1 MWGFAGPA
9 LNCPSFPPSP
19 SFGCGLGPGLTP
31 GPVGGGT
38 LALAAGAVAGGEH
51 SYAHFSRSKGAVVQL
66 PREECHV
73 NHRWSSSG
81 VYSWTSFFCNTL

>member
-38 LALAAGAVAGGEH
+38 LALAAGTVAGGER
-51 SYAHFSRSKGAVVQL
+51 SYALSFLVPKALLSNFLNHQWFLRGLFLVLKGKT
-66 PREECHV
+66 
-73 NHRWSSSG
+73 G
-81 VYSWTSFFCNTL
+81 F